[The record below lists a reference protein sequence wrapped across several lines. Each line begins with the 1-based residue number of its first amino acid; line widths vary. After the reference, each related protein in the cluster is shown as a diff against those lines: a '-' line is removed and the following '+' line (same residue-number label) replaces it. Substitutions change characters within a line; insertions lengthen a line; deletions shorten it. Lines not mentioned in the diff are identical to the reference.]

1 MILPDNQIAADKVL
15 KVKSIT
21 GSGAT
26 AVGQLE
32 YADAGGAG
40 ATGGGTDQAFF
51 EGDQNV
57 TTSYT
62 LTANKNAMAISP
74 TIDSGATITVP
85 SGAIL
90 VIL

>member
-1 MILPDNQIAADKVL
+1 MKLPDNQIAADKIL
-15 KVKSIT
+15 KVKSIS

-26 AVGQLE
+26 AIGQLE
-32 YADAGGAG
+32 FADAGGAG

-51 EGDQNV
+51 EGDQTV

-74 TIDSGATITVP
+74 TIASGAVITVP